1 MKAPS
6 SRSLFRLAVA
16 VVRFLPS
23 ALDEFAAEAGPRPL
37 TAEAREVLIQCH
49 LFCGFPRTIAAL
61 DHLRN
66 AGIPPGPTPG
76 PTPGTPGTPGGPVL
90 PQASPAA
97 GRELFDRI
105 YGDGAQ
111 GVREHLQ
118 SLDPDLAALVAEHAY
133 GAVLSRG
140 GLDASS
146 RELLA
151 VVMLAATGHDRQL
164 ASHVRGAV
172 RCGAAP
178 MEVEA
183 ALDAVEDLVRPE
195 DMERARDVAARFT
208 QPG

>member
-1 MKAPS
+1 MKAPP

-61 DHLRN
+61 DHLRG
-66 AGIPPGPTPG
+66 AGIPPGPP
-76 PTPGTPGTPGGPVL
+76 PGTPDGRVL
-90 PQASPAA
+90 PQGSPAA

-140 GLDASS
+140 GLEAPS

-151 VVMLAATGHDRQL
+151 GVMLAATGHDRQL

-172 RCGAAP
+172 RCGADP

-183 ALDAVEDLVRPE
+183 ALDAVEDLVHPG
-195 DMERARDVAARFT
+195 DMKRARDVAARFT
-208 QPG
+208 RPG